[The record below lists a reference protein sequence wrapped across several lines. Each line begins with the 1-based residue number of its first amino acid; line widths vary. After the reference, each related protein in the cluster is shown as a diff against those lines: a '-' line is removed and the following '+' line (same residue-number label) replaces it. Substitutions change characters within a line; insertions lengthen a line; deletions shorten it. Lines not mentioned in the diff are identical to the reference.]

1 VVAGCLSQPLRTL
14 RRKQSQPRIKP
25 GSIAYTDNFASYRI
39 LNAMYRHET
48 VNHSIGEYARG
59 EAEWGG

>member
-1 VVAGCLSQPLRTL
+1 L